1 REKTGVNAG
10 FETIAD
16 VEKYGE
22 RAYACLIHPHLEALG
37 VRDMHADNAARAI
50 GVASA
55 IMNFSRSLPLLL
67 PQKRCDLPRDLVEKH
82 KIDLDALYA
91 DPRPKPELCEAIYE
105 FSTKGYTRLC
115 GVAEIYVPNSPKQ
128 GFPALLAAV
137 PVKECGN
144 NAGWALT
151 ESSMDLVRRTA
162 LASQICYFL
171 VHIML
176 AIHVMSVAG
185 VLNPKFDRS
194 IGGYYGPAAGALS
207 FVITHRV
214 LAAAPL
220 YSAFYYT
227 LLPTATLAAVF
238 AAALLVPNADCAK
251 DARITVFIGE
261 DEDVEA
267 TVSLGDYSVFSK
279 IVAAMCLVWH
289 LPWLLWYHTPKPA
302 GWALMLA
309 FVPLCAR
316 GIHSFV
322 LLRMSPATGVQVL
335 DDDDDGSS
343 NGGNNDKHSH

>member
-1 REKTGVNAG
+1 MSDGTTFSEVAWTLDIGSW
-10 FETIAD
+10 T
-16 VEKYGE
+16 
-22 RAYACLIHPHLEALG
+22 RATC
-37 VRDMHADNAARAI
+37 I
-50 GVASA
+50 GVCLVSIFFGAQTLARYRRYFNDDSPA
-55 IMNFSRSLPLLL
+55 IELPTMFLL
-67 PQKRCDLPRDLVEKH
+67 PWLGACDILFAASNLV
-82 KIDLDALYA
+82 
-91 DPRPKPELCEAIYE
+91 
-105 FSTKGYTRLC
+105 
-115 GVAEIYVPNSPKQ
+115 Q
-128 GFPALLAAV
+128 LLQS
-137 PVKECGN
+137 GN

-185 VLNPKFDRS
+185 VLNPNFDRS

-279 IVAAMCLVWH
+279 TVAAMCLVWH
-289 LPWLLWYHTPKPA
+289 LPWLLWCHTPKPA

-316 GIHSFV
+316 GIHSFA

-335 DDDDDGSS
+335 DDDDDDSS

>member
-1 REKTGVNAG
+1 
-10 FETIAD
+10 
-16 VEKYGE
+16 
-22 RAYACLIHPHLEALG
+22 
-37 VRDMHADNAARAI
+37 
-50 GVASA
+50 
-55 IMNFSRSLPLLL
+55 
-67 PQKRCDLPRDLVEKH
+67 DLVEKH

-91 DPRPKPELCEAIYE
+91 DPRPKPELREAIYE

-137 PVKECGN
+137 PVKEWFERLER
-144 NAGWALT
+144 ADFDVFDKRLQ
-151 ESSMDLVRRTA
+151 RRT
-162 LASQICYFL
+162 LGL
-171 VHIML
+171 P
-176 AIHVMSVAG
+176 G

-289 LPWLLWYHTPKPA
+289 LPWLLWCHTPKPA